1 MEDKVVVVTGGA
13 SGVGRAVAL
22 LCAERGD
29 KVAILD
35 VDEGGARLAAREA
48 RERGAPA
55 AVGLRCDVGSEREV
69 ERAFG
74 RCEEELGTPRGV
86 FANAGIEMNGPE
98 HELPH
103 GTWERVISTNLGGV
117 FLTCKHAL
125 KVMLR
130 AGTPGGSVVCTSS
143 PAAFVGFAGG
153 GNGAYAASK
162 GGISAFVRALALDYA
177 SYGIRVNAVVPGATD
192 TAMMWAGFPETERE
206 AARQEIEEKAKSEI
220 PLGRLARPEEPA
232 RAVLWLLSDEASYV
246 TGSHLVCD
254 GGLMAKSPNTF

>member
-1 MEDKVVVVTGGA
+1 M
-13 SGVGRAVAL
+13 
-22 LCAERGD
+22 
-29 KVAILD
+29 
-35 VDEGGARLAAREA
+35 
-48 RERGAPA
+48 
-55 AVGLRCDVGSEREV
+55 GSEGEV

-74 RCEEELGTPRGV
+74 RCEEELGVPHGV

-98 HELPH
+98 HELPY

-125 KVMLR
+125 KSMLD
-130 AGTPGGSVVCTSS
+130 AGASGGSVVCTSS

-162 GGISAFVRALALDYA
+162 GGVSAFVRALALDYA
-177 SYGIRVNAVVPGATD
+177 PHGIRVNAVVPGATD
-192 TAMMWAGFPETERE
+192 TAMMWAGFQEAERE
-206 AARQEIEEKAKSEI
+206 AARREIEEKAKSEI
-220 PLGRLARPEEPA
+220 PLGRLAQPEEPA
-232 RAVLWLLSDEASYV
+232 RAVLWLLSNESSYV